1 RCAAARGVDGR
12 SGTRPR
18 HRRGQ
23 WTHRREVHRPA
34 LGGTAGQ
41 GRRVAPVRRRVRPAD
56 GLPGRQQLL
65 LRPRLR
71 ADGARHAAG
80 ADRRPGAVVGRAD
93 RARPG
98 PRLAAAGRAHRDRP
112 GLRSRH
118 GMARPLAGRHREG
131 ELPVRASPQLVL
143 SAAIPAAIV
152 LPLSAGPAA
161 ADEPSPPPTVGT
173 AGTSFLTATTVEPGQ
188 PVRVSAST
196 GDHLYWSFAL
206 AAGQTGRVAVTVTLP
221 PAGNRHGAA
230 TYTADV
236 FDGLRRRQACTT
248 GPQNATAAADTARV
262 TLRCTLRRV
271 RAWAEPWSDDPL
283 PGTYY
288 LRLSASALPEQ
299 D

>member
-1 RCAAARGVDGR
+1 
-12 SGTRPR
+12 
-18 HRRGQ
+18 
-23 WTHRREVHRPA
+23 
-34 LGGTAGQ
+34 
-41 GRRVAPVRRRVRPAD
+41 
-56 GLPGRQQLL
+56 
-65 LRPRLR
+65 
-71 ADGARHAAG
+71 
-80 ADRRPGAVVGRAD
+80 
-93 RARPG
+93 
-98 PRLAAAGRAHRDRP
+98 
-112 GLRSRH
+112 
-118 GMARPLAGRHREG
+118 M
-131 ELPVRASPQLVL
+131 RASPQLVL

-299 D
+299 DLGLPIRANVRITAKDGDAQPAGAKLKAPLSPPVNPGATLAPDAAASAAPSAASSAPKPAEVKGWFAWPSGRWWWTIGGGVLAAAAAVAGYSLTRHPRRWFPTLR

>member
-1 RCAAARGVDGR
+1 
-12 SGTRPR
+12 
-18 HRRGQ
+18 
-23 WTHRREVHRPA
+23 
-34 LGGTAGQ
+34 
-41 GRRVAPVRRRVRPAD
+41 
-56 GLPGRQQLL
+56 
-65 LRPRLR
+65 
-71 ADGARHAAG
+71 
-80 ADRRPGAVVGRAD
+80 
-93 RARPG
+93 
-98 PRLAAAGRAHRDRP
+98 
-112 GLRSRH
+112 
-118 GMARPLAGRHREG
+118 MARPLAGRHREG
-131 ELPVRASPQLVL
+131 ELTVRASPQLVL

-248 GPQNATAAADTARV
+248 GPQNATAAADAARV

-299 D
+299 DLGLPIRANVRITAKDGDAQPAGAKLKAPLSPPVNPGATLAPDAAASAAPSAASSAPTPAEVKGWFAWPSGRWWWTIGGGVLAAAAAVAGYSLTRHPRRWFPTLR

>member
-1 RCAAARGVDGR
+1 
-12 SGTRPR
+12 
-18 HRRGQ
+18 
-23 WTHRREVHRPA
+23 
-34 LGGTAGQ
+34 
-41 GRRVAPVRRRVRPAD
+41 
-56 GLPGRQQLL
+56 
-65 LRPRLR
+65 
-71 ADGARHAAG
+71 
-80 ADRRPGAVVGRAD
+80 
-93 RARPG
+93 
-98 PRLAAAGRAHRDRP
+98 
-112 GLRSRH
+112 
-118 GMARPLAGRHREG
+118 M
-131 ELPVRASPQLVL
+131 RASPQLVL

-152 LPLSAGPAA
+152 LSLSAGPAA

-299 D
+299 DLGLPIRANVRITAKDGDAQPAGSKLKAPLSPPVNPGATLAPDAAASAAPSAVSSAPTPAEVKGWFAWPSGRWWWTIGGGVLAAAAAVAGYSLTRHPRRWFPTLR

>member
-1 RCAAARGVDGR
+1 
-12 SGTRPR
+12 
-18 HRRGQ
+18 
-23 WTHRREVHRPA
+23 
-34 LGGTAGQ
+34 
-41 GRRVAPVRRRVRPAD
+41 
-56 GLPGRQQLL
+56 
-65 LRPRLR
+65 
-71 ADGARHAAG
+71 
-80 ADRRPGAVVGRAD
+80 
-93 RARPG
+93 
-98 PRLAAAGRAHRDRP
+98 
-112 GLRSRH
+112 
-118 GMARPLAGRHREG
+118 MARPLAGRHREG
-131 ELPVRASPQLVL
+131 ELTVRASPQLVL

-299 D
+299 DLGLPIRANVRITAKDGDAQPAGAKLKAPLSPPVNPGATLAPDAAASAAPSAASSAPKPAEVKGWFAWPSGRWWWTIGGGVLAAAAAVAGYSLTRHPRRWFPTLR

>member
-1 RCAAARGVDGR
+1 
-12 SGTRPR
+12 
-18 HRRGQ
+18 
-23 WTHRREVHRPA
+23 
-34 LGGTAGQ
+34 
-41 GRRVAPVRRRVRPAD
+41 
-56 GLPGRQQLL
+56 
-65 LRPRLR
+65 
-71 ADGARHAAG
+71 
-80 ADRRPGAVVGRAD
+80 
-93 RARPG
+93 
-98 PRLAAAGRAHRDRP
+98 
-112 GLRSRH
+112 
-118 GMARPLAGRHREG
+118 MARPLAGRHREG
-131 ELPVRASPQLVL
+131 ELTVRASPQLVL

-299 D
+299 DLGLPIRANVRITAKDGDAQPAGAKLKAPLSPPVNPGATLAPDAAPSAAPSAASSAPKPAEVKGWFAWPSGRWWWTIGGGVLAAAAAVAGYSLTRHPRRWFPTLR

>member
-1 RCAAARGVDGR
+1 
-12 SGTRPR
+12 
-18 HRRGQ
+18 
-23 WTHRREVHRPA
+23 
-34 LGGTAGQ
+34 
-41 GRRVAPVRRRVRPAD
+41 
-56 GLPGRQQLL
+56 
-65 LRPRLR
+65 
-71 ADGARHAAG
+71 
-80 ADRRPGAVVGRAD
+80 
-93 RARPG
+93 
-98 PRLAAAGRAHRDRP
+98 
-112 GLRSRH
+112 
-118 GMARPLAGRHREG
+118 MARPLAGRHREG
-131 ELPVRASPQLVL
+131 ELTVRASPQLVL

-299 D
+299 DLGLPIRANVRITAKDGDAQPAGAKLKAPLSPPVNPGATLAPDAAASAAPSAASSAPTPAEVKGWFAWPSGRWWWTIGGGVLAAAAAVAGYSLTRHPRRWFPTLR